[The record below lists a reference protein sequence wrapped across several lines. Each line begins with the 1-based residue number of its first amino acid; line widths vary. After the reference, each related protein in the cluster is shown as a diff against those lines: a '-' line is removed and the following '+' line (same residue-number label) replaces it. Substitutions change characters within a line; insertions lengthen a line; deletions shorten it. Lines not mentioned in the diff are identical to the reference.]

1 MQRFISFILIFG
13 ILLSIIIFEAK
24 KEKSQ
29 ENNEANVAMNDEIF
43 IKAIW
48 LSQFDMHR
56 VYSENGKQ
64 RSVDEYSTL
73 VDNIVTNID
82 ELGFNTVF
90 IQLRP
95 NGDSIYPSNIFPP
108 SKYVCGSYSN
118 SFDYDP
124 LDIFLKKAK
133 AHNLSV
139 HGWIN
144 PLRCMSESE
153 IIKIDHNY
161 LLYDWYKEEKNIVKV
176 NGKYYLEPAYAEVRE
191 YVCSGI
197 KEILTNYDLDGIQ
210 IDDYFYPTTDKE
222 FDKKSYSEY
231 QKSGGKLSLSDFR
244 RNNINLLIK
253 DIYKAVKET
262 KSEAIFGVSP
272 SGNNKRNYEELYAD
286 VSLWCKESGYI
297 DYICPQIYFGFEHTT
312 HSFDQ
317 ICDEF
322 SNMVTADNVDLY
334 IGITLDKAA
343 LGSDGI
349 QDTYAGNGKY
359 EWIENK
365 NIIARSLMYCDNTNN
380 CDGIAIFSYQ
390 HFFDAETNSENKKTA
405 EEIENLLPVL
415 KSLGE

>member
-1 MQRFISFILIFG
+1 M
-13 ILLSIIIFEAK
+13 
-24 KEKSQ
+24 
-29 ENNEANVAMNDEIF
+29 
-43 IKAIW
+43 
-48 LSQFDMHR
+48 
-56 VYSENGKQ
+56 
-64 RSVDEYSTL
+64 
-73 VDNIVTNID
+73 
-82 ELGFNTVF
+82 
-90 IQLRP
+90 
-95 NGDSIYPSNIFPP
+95 
-108 SKYVCGSYSN
+108 
-118 SFDYDP
+118 
-124 LDIFLKKAK
+124 
-133 AHNLSV
+133 
-139 HGWIN
+139 
-144 PLRCMSESE
+144 
-153 IIKIDHNY
+153 
-161 LLYDWYKEEKNIVKV
+161 
-176 NGKYYLEPAYAEVRE
+176 
-191 YVCSGI
+191 
-197 KEILTNYDLDGIQ
+197 DGIQ
-210 IDDYFYPTTDKE
+210 IDDYFYPTTDKD

-286 VSLWCKESGYI
+286 VSLWCKESEYI
-297 DYICPQIYFGFEHTT
+297 DYLCPQIYFGFEHTT